1 MIDGKNDQVQVRR
14 VLQQE
19 LAVLF
24 SHAFHSP
31 KTIPDFTRAG
41 NETSSKNTRDK
52 KSDAQAVEQL
62 RASLMSL
69 HFHNQRGA

>member
-1 MIDGKNDQVQVRR
+1 MIDGKNDQVQARR

-41 NETSSKNTRDK
+41 AEHSDKTKRDK

>member
-1 MIDGKNDQVQVRR
+1 MIDGKNDEVQARR

-31 KTIPDFTRAG
+31 KTIPDFTKAG
-41 NETSSKNTRDK
+41 AEHSGKTKRDK